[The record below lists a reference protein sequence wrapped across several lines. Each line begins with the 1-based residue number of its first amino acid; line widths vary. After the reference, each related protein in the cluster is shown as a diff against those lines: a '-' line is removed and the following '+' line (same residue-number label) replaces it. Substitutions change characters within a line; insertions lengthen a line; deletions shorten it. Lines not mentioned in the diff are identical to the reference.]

1 MEENQRV
8 HLLGAGPAQAEVGST
23 AEHPEHQKHTQETPG
38 HQGTGR
44 LPETSCKPEEESAV
58 CESAAG
64 GAETTLL
71 GSAGPTL
78 EEKPAQE
85 IEPEESD
92 KTREGVSERP
102 LEKQDLDEAGL
113 GHESVESKGDSPVH
127 QEPQEHQETTGQ
139 CESLCTAEEDA
150 SSTSK
155 ARSSGSEVTHLDVTG
170 VEDVPR
176 GHLAE
181 KSSSATVPDWEP
193 EAPRGQETQESE
205 SQGTLRKR
213 PKGDTAPKPETLS
226 SLQNITTQ
234 NTEQEKAKKS
244 LLWKGLFILGLIV
257 LGFCIFCFGS
267 PTSSSQQPRRN
278 PTLEAFQSQFDLLQ
292 LSFPGQSPELWLRGR
307 KFLRKHLN
315 ASQPSQPAIIIL
327 TAARRAERTEPL
339 RVRPK
344 RAEARRAERT
354 EPLRVRPKR
363 AEARRA
369 ERTEPL
375 RVRPKRAE
383 ARRAE
388 RTLRCLSAR
397 LADCYAAAVHG
408 STVHVEGGGKAAL
421 HSDLAKLQVDSELSQ
436 AFQAGG
442 RAAVVHRFELL
453 PAGATLIFY
462 KYCDHESAAFK
473 DVALLLTVLLEEDVL
488 ESHISLQQV
497 EERVRDF
504 LWAKFTGARSPGSYD
519 RMDSD
524 KLSGLWSRISHL
536 VLPIHPVP
544 TIEERGC
551 SAKA

>member
-1 MEENQRV
+1 MEENPRV

-23 AEHPEHQKHTQETPG
+23 AEHPEHQKPTKETPG

-78 EEKPAQE
+78 EEKSAQE
-85 IEPEESD
+85 IEVLPEESD

-127 QEPQEHQETTGQ
+127 QEPQEHEETTGQ
-139 CESLCTAEEDA
+139 CESLCKAEEDA

-170 VEDVPR
+170 VEDVAR

-278 PTLEAFQSQFDLLQ
+278 PTLEAFQAQFDLLQ

-327 TAARRAERTEPL
+327 TAARRS
-339 RVRPK
+339 
-344 RAEARRAERT
+344 
-354 EPLRVRPKR
+354 
-363 AEARRA
+363 
-369 ERTEPL
+369 
-375 RVRPKRAE
+375 
-383 ARRAE
+383 E

-436 AFQAGG
+436 AFQAGR

-462 KYCDHESAAFK
+462 KYCDHERAAFK

>member
-327 TAARRAERTEPL
+327 TAARRAERT
-339 RVRPK
+339 
-344 RAEARRAERT
+344 
-354 EPLRVRPKR
+354 
-363 AEARRA
+363 
-369 ERTEPL
+369 
-375 RVRPKRAE
+375 
-383 ARRAE
+383 
-388 RTLRCLSAR
+388 LRCLSAR

-421 HSDLAKLQVDSELSQ
+421 HSDLAKLQVDSELSE

-544 TIEERGC
+544 TIEEQGC

>member
-1 MEENQRV
+1 IPT
-8 HLLGAGPAQAEVGST
+8 AGPAQGEVGST
-23 AEHPEHQKHTQETPG
+23 AECPVHQEATQEAPEHQEATQEALG
-38 HQGTGR
+38 QQVTGKF
-44 LPETSCKPEEESAV
+44 PETSCKPEEDSSV
-58 CESAAG
+58 CDSAADEG
-64 GAETTLL
+64 ETTLL

-78 EEKPAQE
+78 EEKAAQE
-85 IEPEESD
+85 TEVLPEKSD

-102 LEKQDLDEAGL
+102 LEKEDLDEAGL
-113 GHESVESKGDSPVH
+113 GHENVESKGDSPVL
-127 QEPQEHQETTGQ
+127 QETREHQETAGQ
-139 CESLCTAEEDA
+139 CESLCKAEEDA

-155 ARSSGSEVTHLDVTG
+155 AQSSDSEMTHLDVIG

-181 KSSSATVPDWEP
+181 KNSSATLPDWEP
-193 EAPRGQETQESE
+193 EAPREQETQESK

-213 PKGDTAPKPETLS
+213 PKGDTAPNPETLS
-226 SLQNITTQ
+226 SLQNITNQ

-244 LLWKGLFILGLIV
+244 LLWKGLFIVGLTV

-267 PTSSSQQPRRN
+267 PSSSSQQPRKN
-278 PTLEAFQSQFDLLQ
+278 PTVEAFLSQFDQLQ
-292 LSFPGQSPELWLRGR
+292 RRFPGQSPDLWLRGR

-315 ASQPSQPAIIIL
+315 ASQPTQPAIIIL
-327 TAARRAERTEPL
+327 TAARRG
-339 RVRPK
+339 
-344 RAEARRAERT
+344 
-354 EPLRVRPKR
+354 
-363 AEARRA
+363 
-369 ERTEPL
+369 
-375 RVRPKRAE
+375 
-383 ARRAE
+383 E

-397 LADCYAAAVHG
+397 LADSYSAALHG
-408 STVHVEGGGKAAL
+408 STVQIEGRDKARL
-421 HSDLAKLQVDSELSQ
+421 HSDHAKLEVDSELSA

-442 RAAVVHRFELL
+442 RAAVIHRFELL

-504 LWAKFTGARSPGSYD
+504 LWAKFTSTRTPSSYD

-536 VLPIHPVP
+536 VLPIHPVQ
-544 TIEERGC
+544 TIEEGGC
-551 SAKA
+551 

>member
-1 MEENQRV
+1 MEENPRV
-8 HLLGAGPAQAEVGST
+8 DLLGAGPAQAEVGST
-23 AEHPEHQKHTQETPG
+23 AEHPEHQKPTKETLG
-38 HQGTGR
+38 HQGTSR
-44 LPETSCKPEEESAV
+44 WSETSCKPEEESAV

-78 EEKPAQE
+78 EGKPAQQ
-85 IEPEESD
+85 IEVLPEESD

-127 QEPQEHQETTGQ
+127 QEPQEPQEKTGQ
-139 CESLCTAEEDA
+139 CENLCKAEEDV

-155 ARSSGSEVTHLDVTG
+155 AQSSGSEVTHLDVTG

-181 KSSSATVPDWEP
+181 KSSSATVPDWKPEP
-193 EAPRGQETQESE
+193 PRGQETQESE
-205 SQGTLRKR
+205 FQGTLRKR

-234 NTEQEKAKKS
+234 NTEQKKAKKS
-244 LLWKGLFILGLIV
+244 LLWKGLFILGLTV

-278 PTLEAFQSQFDLLQ
+278 PTLEAFQSQFDRLP

-327 TAARRAERTEPL
+327 TAP
-339 RVRPK
+339 
-344 RAEARRAERT
+344 
-354 EPLRVRPKR
+354 
-363 AEARRA
+363 
-369 ERTEPL
+369 
-375 RVRPKRAE
+375 
-383 ARRAE
+383 RRAE

-408 STVHVEGGGKAAL
+408 STVHVEGGDKAAL
-421 HSDLAKLQVDSELSQ
+421 HSDQAKLQVDWELSE
-436 AFQAGG
+436 AFRAGG

-488 ESHISLQQV
+488 ESRISLQQV

-519 RMDSD
+519 SMDSD